1 MNSLFNQR
9 LQSHFTQMSK
19 YLRYVFNDFFVIALM
34 FIIGGIGYQYAMFIK
49 HLQAGQWWEQLV
61 LVVVILFVIQLNN
74 LVTFVKRADFVFW
87 LPKEKEFFAFLR
99 SGLRYS
105 KSLAVIV
112 QIMAWFVM
120 IPFIEKAMVTTNI
133 SAILLFLVTMVVLKM
148 MILNFQMIDNYHHN
162 HNLLN
167 NKVFYRVIVP
177 LVVVA
182 LATYINVYV
191 GVIIGVAM
199 LILSHLLVAKLK
211 QQSIDWQVVIEKT
224 ESHENSL
231 NRFFN
236 MFTDVENMQ
245 GAVRRRSYLDS
256 LFKMFNGD
264 VYSVLYSRGIVR
276 DKEISGLLTRVS
288 ILGAIIIGAIKLEW
302 MAVLIALLF
311 IYLIVFQLI
320 PYFTNF
326 EDNVFIS
333 LYPISFDQQVKSFTN
348 VIGKI
353 MILVIIVLMVGSIFM
368 FNLLGSLM
376 LLLALVIE
384 WILLIKIYVPKKI
397 KKASSNYWCCLT

>member
-162 HNLLN
+162 RNLLN

-333 LYPISFDQQVKSFTN
+333 LYPINFDQQVKSFTN

-397 KKASSNYWCCLT
+397 KKASSNY

>member
-148 MILNFQMIDNYHHN
+148 MILNFQMINNYHHN
-162 HNLLN
+162 RNLLN

-264 VYSVLYSRGIVR
+264 VYSVLYSRGIAR
-276 DKEISGLLTRVS
+276 DREISGLLTRVS

-397 KKASSNYWCCLT
+397 KKASSNY

>member
-162 HNLLN
+162 RNLLN

-191 GVIIGVAM
+191 GVIIGIAM

-333 LYPISFDQQVKSFTN
+333 LYPINFDQQVKSFTN

>member
-333 LYPISFDQQVKSFTN
+333 LYPINFDQQVKSFTN

-397 KKASSNYWCCLT
+397 KKPVQIIEAA

>member
-49 HLQAGQWWEQLV
+49 HLQAGQWWEKLV
-61 LVVVILFVIQLNN
+61 LVVLILVVIQLNN

-105 KSLAVIV
+105 KSLAVVV
-112 QIMAWFVM
+112 QIVAWFVM
-120 IPFIEKAMVTTNI
+120 IPFIEKSMVNTNI
-133 SAILLFLVTMVVLKM
+133 AIISMFLVVMVFLKM

-162 HNLLN
+162 RNILN
-167 NKVFYRVIVP
+167 KKIFYRVIIP
-177 LVVVA
+177 LVIVS
-182 LATYINVYV
+182 LAAYINVYV
-191 GVIIGVAM
+191 GVIIGIAV

-236 MFTDVENMQ
+236 MFTDVKNMQ
-245 GAVRRRSYLDS
+245 GAVKRRSYLDS
-256 LFKMFNGD
+256 LFKMFNDD

-288 ILGAIIIGAIKLEW
+288 VLGAIIIGAIKLDW
-302 MAVLIALLF
+302 MAILIALLF
-311 IYLIVFQLI
+311 MYLIVLQLI

-326 EDNVFIS
+326 DDNVFTS
-333 LYPISFDQQVKSFTN
+333 LYPITFDQQVKSFTN

-353 MILVIIVLMVGSIFM
+353 MILVVIVLMIGSIFM
-368 FNLLGSLM
+368 FNLLGSIM

>member
-333 LYPISFDQQVKSFTN
+333 LYPINFDQQVKSFTN

>member
-9 LQSHFTQMSK
+9 LQAHFTQMSK

-49 HLQAGQWWEQLV
+49 HLQAGQWWEKLV
-61 LVVVILFVIQLNN
+61 LVVLLLVVIQLNN

-105 KSLAVIV
+105 KSIAVIV
-112 QIMAWFVM
+112 QIVAWFIM
-120 IPFIEKAMVTTNI
+120 IPFIEKTMVTINI
-133 SAILLFLVTMVVLKM
+133 ALTLMFLVILVVLKM
-148 MILNFQMIDNYHHN
+148 MILNFQMTDNYHHN
-162 HNLLN
+162 GNFLN
-167 NKVFYRVIVP
+167 NKIFYRVIIP
-177 LVVVA
+177 LVVVV
-182 LATYINVYV
+182 LATYFNVYV
-191 GVIIGVAM
+191 GVIIGIVV

-211 QQSIDWQVVIEKT
+211 QQSINWQVVIEKT

-245 GAVRRRSYLDS
+245 GAVKRRSYLDS
-256 LFKMFNGD
+256 MFKIFNND

-288 ILGAIIIGAIKLEW
+288 ILGAIIIGAIKLDW
-302 MAVLIALLF
+302 MAILIAMLF
-311 IYLIVFQLI
+311 MYLIVFQLI

-326 EDNVFIS
+326 EDNVFTS
-333 LYPISFDQQVKSFTN
+333 LYPINFDLQVKSFTN

-353 MILVIIVLMVGSIFM
+353 MILVIIVLMIGSIFM

-376 LLLALVIE
+376 LFLALVIE

-397 KKASSNYWCCLT
+397 KKASSNY

>member
-49 HLQAGQWWEQLV
+49 HLQAGQWWEQQV

-333 LYPISFDQQVKSFTN
+333 LYPINFDQQVKSFTN

-397 KKASSNYWCCLT
+397 KKASSNY

>member
-167 NKVFYRVIVP
+167 NKVLYRVIVP

-333 LYPISFDQQVKSFTN
+333 LYPINFDQQVKSFTN

-353 MILVIIVLMVGSIFM
+353 MILVIIVLMLGSIFM

-397 KKASSNYWCCLT
+397 KKASSNY

>member
-49 HLQAGQWWEQLV
+49 HLQAGQCWEQLV

-333 LYPISFDQQVKSFTN
+333 LYPINFDQQVKSFTN

-397 KKASSNYWCCLT
+397 KKASSNY

>member
-49 HLQAGQWWEQLV
+49 HLQAGQWWEKLV
-61 LVVVILFVIQLNN
+61 LVVLILVVIQLNN

-105 KSLAVIV
+105 KSLAVVV
-112 QIMAWFVM
+112 QIVAWFVM
-120 IPFIEKAMVTTNI
+120 IPFIEKSMVNTNI
-133 SAILLFLVTMVVLKM
+133 AIISMFLVVMVFLKM

-162 HNLLN
+162 RNILN
-167 NKVFYRVIVP
+167 KKIFYRVIIP
-177 LVVVA
+177 LVIVA
-182 LATYINVYV
+182 LAAYINVYV
-191 GVIIGVAM
+191 GVIIGIAV

-245 GAVRRRSYLDS
+245 GAIKRRSYLDS
-256 LFKMFNGD
+256 LFKMFNDD

-288 ILGAIIIGAIKLEW
+288 VLGAIIIGAIKLDW
-302 MAVLIALLF
+302 MAILIALLF
-311 IYLIVFQLI
+311 MYLIVFQLI

-326 EDNVFIS
+326 DDNVFTS
-333 LYPISFDQQVKSFTN
+333 LYPITFDQQVKSFTN

-353 MILVIIVLMVGSIFM
+353 MILVVIVLMIGSIFM
-368 FNLLGSLM
+368 FNLLGSIM

-397 KKASSNYWCCLT
+397 KKASSNY

>member
-9 LQSHFTQMSK
+9 LQAHFTQMSK

-49 HLQAGQWWEQLV
+49 HLQAGQWWEKLV
-61 LVVVILFVIQLNN
+61 LVVLLLVVIQLNN

-105 KSLAVIV
+105 KSIAVIV
-112 QIMAWFVM
+112 QIVAWFIM
-120 IPFIEKAMVTTNI
+120 IPFIEKTMVTINI
-133 SAILLFLVTMVVLKM
+133 ALTLMFLVILVVLKM
-148 MILNFQMIDNYHHN
+148 MILNFQMTDNYHHN
-162 HNLLN
+162 GNFLN
-167 NKVFYRVIVP
+167 NKIFYRVIIP

-182 LATYINVYV
+182 LATYFNVYV
-191 GVIIGVAM
+191 GVIIGIVV

-211 QQSIDWQVVIEKT
+211 QQSINWQVVIEKT

-245 GAVRRRSYLDS
+245 GAVKRRSYLDS
-256 LFKMFNGD
+256 MFKIFNND

-288 ILGAIIIGAIKLEW
+288 ILGAIIIGAIKLDW
-302 MAVLIALLF
+302 MAILIAMLF
-311 IYLIVFQLI
+311 MYLIVFQLI

-326 EDNVFIS
+326 EDNVFTS
-333 LYPISFDQQVKSFTN
+333 LYPINFDLQVKSFTN

-353 MILVIIVLMVGSIFM
+353 MILVIIVLMIGSIFM

-376 LLLALVIE
+376 LFLALVIE

-397 KKASSNYWCCLT
+397 KKASSNY

>member
-34 FIIGGIGYQYAMFIK
+34 FIIGGIGYQYAMLIK

-148 MILNFQMIDNYHHN
+148 MILNFQMIDNYHYN

-199 LILSHLLVAKLK
+199 LILSHLLVTKLK

-245 GAVRRRSYLDS
+245 GAVRRRIYLDS

-397 KKASSNYWCCLT
+397 KKASSNY

>member
-148 MILNFQMIDNYHHN
+148 MILNFQMINNYHHN
-162 HNLLN
+162 RNLLN

-276 DKEISGLLTRVS
+276 DREISGLLTRVS

-397 KKASSNYWCCLT
+397 KKASSNY

>member
-112 QIMAWFVM
+112 QIVAWFVM
-120 IPFIEKAMVTTNI
+120 ISFIEKAMVTTNI
-133 SAILLFLVTMVVLKM
+133 SAILIFLVTMVVLKM

-162 HNLLN
+162 RNLLN

-191 GVIIGVAM
+191 GVIIGIAM
-199 LILSHLLVAKLK
+199 LILSHLLVSKLK

-245 GAVRRRSYLDS
+245 GVVKRRSYLDS
-256 LFKMFNGD
+256 LFKIFNGD

-276 DKEISGLLTRVS
+276 DKEISGLLARVS
-288 ILGAIIIGAIKLEW
+288 VLGAIIIGAIKLNW
-302 MAVLIALLF
+302 MAILIALLF
-311 IYLIVFQLI
+311 MYLIVFQLI

-326 EDNVFIS
+326 EDNVFTT
-333 LYPISFDQQVKSFTN
+333 LYPINFDQQVKSFTN

-368 FNLLGSLM
+368 FNLFGSLM

-397 KKASSNYWCCLT
+397 KKASSNY

>member
-9 LQSHFTQMSK
+9 LQAHFTQMSK

-49 HLQAGQWWEQLV
+49 HLQAGQWWEKLV
-61 LVVVILFVIQLNN
+61 LVVLLLVVIQLNN

-105 KSLAVIV
+105 KSIAVIV
-112 QIMAWFVM
+112 QIVAWFIM
-120 IPFIEKAMVTTNI
+120 IPFIEKTMVTINI
-133 SAILLFLVTMVVLKM
+133 ALTLMFLVILVVLKM
-148 MILNFQMIDNYHHN
+148 MLLNFQMTDNYHHN
-162 HNLLN
+162 GNFLN
-167 NKVFYRVIVP
+167 NKIFYRVIIP

-182 LATYINVYV
+182 LATYFNVYV
-191 GVIIGVAM
+191 GVIIGIVV

-211 QQSIDWQVVIEKT
+211 QQSINWQVVIEKT

-245 GAVRRRSYLDS
+245 GAVKRRSYLDS
-256 LFKMFNGD
+256 MFKIFNND

-288 ILGAIIIGAIKLEW
+288 ILGAIIIGAIKLDW
-302 MAVLIALLF
+302 MAILIAMLF
-311 IYLIVFQLI
+311 MYLIVFQLI

-326 EDNVFIS
+326 EDNVFTS
-333 LYPISFDQQVKSFTN
+333 LYPINFYLQVKSFTN

-353 MILVIIVLMVGSIFM
+353 MILVIIVLMIGSIFM

-376 LLLALVIE
+376 LFLALVIE

>member
-199 LILSHLLVAKLK
+199 LILSHLLVTKLK

-245 GAVRRRSYLDS
+245 GAVRRRSHLDS

>member
-9 LQSHFTQMSK
+9 LQAHFTQMSK

-49 HLQAGQWWEQLV
+49 HLQAGQWWEKLV
-61 LVVVILFVIQLNN
+61 LVVLLLVVIQLNN
-74 LVTFVKRADFVFW
+74 LVSFVKRADFVFW

-105 KSLAVIV
+105 KSIAVIV
-112 QIMAWFVM
+112 QIVAWFIM
-120 IPFIEKAMVTTNI
+120 IPFIEKTMVTINI
-133 SAILLFLVTMVVLKM
+133 ALTLMFLVILVVLKM
-148 MILNFQMIDNYHHN
+148 MLLNFQMTDNYHHN
-162 HNLLN
+162 GNFLN
-167 NKVFYRVIVP
+167 NKIFYRVIIP

-182 LATYINVYV
+182 LATYFNVYV
-191 GVIIGVAM
+191 GVIIGIVV

-211 QQSIDWQVVIEKT
+211 QQSINWQVVIEKT

-245 GAVRRRSYLDS
+245 GAVKRRSYLDS
-256 LFKMFNGD
+256 MFKIFNND

-288 ILGAIIIGAIKLEW
+288 ILGAIIIGAIKLDW
-302 MAVLIALLF
+302 MAILIAMLF
-311 IYLIVFQLI
+311 MYLIVFQLI

-326 EDNVFIS
+326 EDNVFTS
-333 LYPISFDQQVKSFTN
+333 LYPINFDLQVKSFTN

-353 MILVIIVLMVGSIFM
+353 MILVIIVLMIGSIFM

-376 LLLALVIE
+376 LFLALVIE

-397 KKASSNYWCCLT
+397 KKASSNY

>member
-34 FIIGGIGYQYAMFIK
+34 FIIGGISYQYAMFIK

-162 HNLLN
+162 RNLLN

-333 LYPISFDQQVKSFTN
+333 LYPINFDQQVKSFTN

-397 KKASSNYWCCLT
+397 KKASSNY

>member
-199 LILSHLLVAKLK
+199 LILSHLLVTKLK

>member
-49 HLQAGQWWEQLV
+49 HLQSGKWWEQLV
-61 LVVVILFVIQLNN
+61 LVVVLLVVMQLNN
-74 LVTFVKRADFVFW
+74 LVTFVKRADFIFW

-105 KSLAVIV
+105 KTLAVIV
-112 QIMAWFVM
+112 QIVAWFVM

-133 SAILLFLVTMVVLKM
+133 SLILMFLVILVVLKM

-162 HNLLN
+162 GDLLN

-191 GVIIGVAM
+191 GVVIGIMM

-245 GAVRRRSYLDS
+245 GAVKRRGYLDPV
-256 LFKMFNGD
+256 FKMFNDD

-276 DKEISGLLTRVS
+276 DKEISGLLARVS
-288 ILGAIIIGAIKLEW
+288 VLGAIIIGAIKLEW
-302 MAVLIALLF
+302 MAILIALLF
-311 IYLIVFQLI
+311 MYLIVFQLI

-326 EDNVFIS
+326 EDNVFTS
-333 LYPISFDQQVKSFTN
+333 LYPINFDQQVKSFTD

-353 MILVIIVLMVGSIFM
+353 MILVVIVLMIGSIFM

-376 LLLALVIE
+376 LFLALVIE

-397 KKASSNYWCCLT
+397 KKASSNY

>member
-49 HLQAGQWWEQLV
+49 NLQAGKWWEQLV
-61 LVVVILFVIQLNN
+61 LVVVLLVVMQLNN

-105 KSLAVIV
+105 KSLAIIV
-112 QIMAWFVM
+112 QIVAWFVM

-133 SAILLFLVTMVVLKM
+133 ALILMFLVIMVVLKM

-162 HNLLN
+162 GNLLN

-191 GVIIGVAM
+191 GVVIGIMM

-224 ESHENSL
+224 ESHENRL

-245 GAVRRRSYLDS
+245 GAVKRRGYLDPV
-256 LFKMFNGD
+256 FKMFNDD

-276 DKEISGLLTRVS
+276 DKEISGLLARVS
-288 ILGAIIIGAIKLEW
+288 VLGAIIIGAIKLEW
-302 MAVLIALLF
+302 MAILIALLF
-311 IYLIVFQLI
+311 MYLIVFQLI

-326 EDNVFIS
+326 EDNVFTS
-333 LYPISFDQQVKSFTN
+333 LYPINFDQQVKSFTD

-353 MILVIIVLMVGSIFM
+353 MILVVIVLMIGSIFM

-376 LLLALVIE
+376 LFLALVIE

-397 KKASSNYWCCLT
+397 KKASSNY

>member
-49 HLQAGQWWEQLV
+49 HLIAGQWWEKVVLV
-61 LVVVILFVIQLNN
+61 LLLLVIIQLNN

-112 QIMAWFVM
+112 QIVAWFVM
-120 IPFIEKAMVTTNI
+120 IPFIEKAMITT
-133 SAILLFLVTMVVLKM
+133 SLALVVMFLLVMVILKM
-148 MILNFQMIDNYHHN
+148 MILNFQMVDNYHHKDN
-162 HNLLN
+162 IFNAKLC
-167 NKVFYRVIVP
+167 YRLIMP
-177 LVVVA
+177 LIDILITIYA
-182 LATYINVYV
+182 NAY
-191 GVIIGVAM
+191 IGVAISILM
-199 LILSHLLVAKLK
+199 LVLSHVMVAKLK
-211 QQSIDWQVVIEKT
+211 NQSINWQIVIEKT

-245 GAVRRRSYLDS
+245 GAVKRRSYLDS
-256 LFKMFNGD
+256 LFKIFNND

-288 ILGAIIIGAIKLEW
+288 ILGAIIIGAVKLEW
-302 MAVLIALLF
+302 MVILIAVLF
-311 IYLIVFQLI
+311 MYLIVFQLI

-326 EDNVFIS
+326 EDNVFTS
-333 LYPISFDQQVKSFTN
+333 LYPISFEQQIKSFTN

-353 MILVIIVLMVGSIFM
+353 MILVIIVLMIGSIFM
-368 FNLLGSLM
+368 FNVIASLM
-376 LLLALVIE
+376 LFLILVIE

>member
-199 LILSHLLVAKLK
+199 LILSHLLVTKLK

-333 LYPISFDQQVKSFTN
+333 LYPINFDQQVKSFTN

-397 KKASSNYWCCLT
+397 KKASSNY

>member
-9 LQSHFTQMSK
+9 LQAHFTQMSK

-49 HLQAGQWWEQLV
+49 HLQAGQWWEKLV
-61 LVVVILFVIQLNN
+61 LVVLLLVVIQLNN

-105 KSLAVIV
+105 KSIAVIV
-112 QIMAWFVM
+112 QIVAWFIM
-120 IPFIEKAMVTTNI
+120 IPFIEKTMVTINI
-133 SAILLFLVTMVVLKM
+133 ALTLMFLVILVVLKM
-148 MILNFQMIDNYHHN
+148 MLLNFQMTDNYHHN
-162 HNLLN
+162 GNFLN
-167 NKVFYRVIVP
+167 NKIFYRVIIP

-182 LATYINVYV
+182 LATYFNVYV
-191 GVIIGVAM
+191 GVIIGIVV

-211 QQSIDWQVVIEKT
+211 QQSINWQVVIEKT

-245 GAVRRRSYLDS
+245 GAVKRRSYLDS
-256 LFKMFNGD
+256 MFKIFNND

-288 ILGAIIIGAIKLEW
+288 ILGAIIIGAIKLDW
-302 MAVLIALLF
+302 MAILIAMLF
-311 IYLIVFQLI
+311 MYLIVFQLI

-326 EDNVFIS
+326 EDNVFTS
-333 LYPISFDQQVKSFTN
+333 LYPINFYLQVKSFTN

-353 MILVIIVLMVGSIFM
+353 MILVIIVLMIGSIFM

-376 LLLALVIE
+376 LFLALVIE

-397 KKASSNYWCCLT
+397 KKASSNY

>member
-49 HLQAGQWWEQLV
+49 HLQAGQWWEKLV
-61 LVVVILFVIQLNN
+61 LVVLILVVIQLNN

-105 KSLAVIV
+105 KSLAVVV
-112 QIMAWFVM
+112 QIVAWFVM
-120 IPFIEKAMVTTNI
+120 IPFIEKSMVNTNI
-133 SAILLFLVTMVVLKM
+133 AIISMFLVVMVFLKM

-162 HNLLN
+162 RNILN
-167 NKVFYRVIVP
+167 KKIFYRVIIP
-177 LVVVA
+177 LVIVA
-182 LATYINVYV
+182 LAAYINVYV
-191 GVIIGVAM
+191 GVIIGIAV

-245 GAVRRRSYLDS
+245 GAVKRRSYLDS
-256 LFKMFNGD
+256 LFKMFNDD

-288 ILGAIIIGAIKLEW
+288 VLGAIIIGAIKLDW
-302 MAVLIALLF
+302 MAILIALLF
-311 IYLIVFQLI
+311 MYLIVFQLI

-326 EDNVFIS
+326 DDNVFTS
-333 LYPISFDQQVKSFTN
+333 LYPITFDQQVKSFTN

-353 MILVIIVLMVGSIFM
+353 MILVVIVLMIGSIFM
-368 FNLLGSLM
+368 FNLLGSIM

-397 KKASSNYWCCLT
+397 KKASSNY

>member
-9 LQSHFTQMSK
+9 LQAHFTQMSK

-49 HLQAGQWWEQLV
+49 HLQAGQWWEKLV
-61 LVVVILFVIQLNN
+61 LVVLLLVVIQLNN

-105 KSLAVIV
+105 KSIAVIV
-112 QIMAWFVM
+112 QIVAWFIM
-120 IPFIEKAMVTTNI
+120 IPFIEKTMVTINI
-133 SAILLFLVTMVVLKM
+133 ALTLMFLVILVVLKM
-148 MILNFQMIDNYHHN
+148 MLLNFQMTDNYHHN
-162 HNLLN
+162 GNFLN
-167 NKVFYRVIVP
+167 NKIFYRVIIP

-182 LATYINVYV
+182 LATYFNVYV
-191 GVIIGVAM
+191 GVIIGIVV

-211 QQSIDWQVVIEKT
+211 QQSINWQVVIEKT

-245 GAVRRRSYLDS
+245 GAVKRRSYLDS
-256 LFKMFNGD
+256 MFKIFNND

-288 ILGAIIIGAIKLEW
+288 ILGAIIIGAIKLDW
-302 MAVLIALLF
+302 MAILIAMLF
-311 IYLIVFQLI
+311 MYLIVFQLI

-326 EDNVFIS
+326 EDNVFTS
-333 LYPISFDQQVKSFTN
+333 LYPINFGLQVKSFTN

-353 MILVIIVLMVGSIFM
+353 MILVIIVLMIGSIFM

-376 LLLALVIE
+376 LFLALVIE

>member
-9 LQSHFTQMSK
+9 LQAHFTQMSK

-49 HLQAGQWWEQLV
+49 HLQAGQWWEKLV
-61 LVVVILFVIQLNN
+61 LVVLLLVVIQLNN

-105 KSLAVIV
+105 KSIAVIV
-112 QIMAWFVM
+112 QIVAWFIM
-120 IPFIEKAMVTTNI
+120 IPFIEKTMVTINI
-133 SAILLFLVTMVVLKM
+133 ALTLMFLVILVVLKM
-148 MILNFQMIDNYHHN
+148 MLLNFQMTDNYHHN
-162 HNLLN
+162 GNFLN
-167 NKVFYRVIVP
+167 NKIFYRVIIP

-182 LATYINVYV
+182 LATYFNVYV
-191 GVIIGVAM
+191 GVIIGIVV

-211 QQSIDWQVVIEKT
+211 QQSINWQVVIEKT

-245 GAVRRRSYLDS
+245 GAVKRRSYLDS
-256 LFKMFNGD
+256 MFKIFNND

-288 ILGAIIIGAIKLEW
+288 ILGAIIIGAIKLDW
-302 MAVLIALLF
+302 MAILIAMLF
-311 IYLIVFQLI
+311 MYLIVFQLI

-326 EDNVFIS
+326 EDNVFTS
-333 LYPISFDQQVKSFTN
+333 LYPINFGLQVKSFTN

-353 MILVIIVLMVGSIFM
+353 MILVIIVLMIGSIFM

-376 LLLALVIE
+376 LFLALVIE

-397 KKASSNYWCCLT
+397 KKASSNY

>member
-1 MNSLFNQR
+1 
-9 LQSHFTQMSK
+9 MSK

-49 HLQAGQWWEQLV
+49 HLQAGQWWEKLV
-61 LVVVILFVIQLNN
+61 LVVLLLVVIQLNN

-105 KSLAVIV
+105 KSIAVIV
-112 QIMAWFVM
+112 QIVAWFIM
-120 IPFIEKAMVTTNI
+120 IPFIEKTMVTINI
-133 SAILLFLVTMVVLKM
+133 ALTLMFLVILVVLKM
-148 MILNFQMIDNYHHN
+148 MLLNFQMTDNYHHN
-162 HNLLN
+162 GNFLN
-167 NKVFYRVIVP
+167 NKIFYRVIIP

-182 LATYINVYV
+182 LATYFNVYV
-191 GVIIGVAM
+191 GVIIGIVV

-211 QQSIDWQVVIEKT
+211 QQSINWQVVIEKT

-245 GAVRRRSYLDS
+245 GAVKRRSYLDS
-256 LFKMFNGD
+256 MFKIFNND

-288 ILGAIIIGAIKLEW
+288 ILGAIIIGAIKLDW
-302 MAVLIALLF
+302 MAILIAMLF
-311 IYLIVFQLI
+311 MYLIVFQLI

-326 EDNVFIS
+326 EDNVFTS
-333 LYPISFDQQVKSFTN
+333 LYPINFDLQVKSFTN

-353 MILVIIVLMVGSIFM
+353 MILVIIVLMIGSIFM

-376 LLLALVIE
+376 LFLALVIE

-397 KKASSNYWCCLT
+397 KKASSNY

>member
-199 LILSHLLVAKLK
+199 LILSHLLVTKLK

-245 GAVRRRSYLDS
+245 GAVRRRSHLDS
-256 LFKMFNGD
+256 MFKMFNDD

-276 DKEISGLLTRVS
+276 DEEISGLLTRVS

-302 MAVLIALLF
+302 MAILIALLF
-311 IYLIVFQLI
+311 MYLIVFQLI

-326 EDNVFIS
+326 EDNVFTS

-353 MILVIIVLMVGSIFM
+353 MILVIIVLMIGSIFM

>member
-133 SAILLFLVTMVVLKM
+133 SAILLFLVTIVVLKM

-397 KKASSNYWCCLT
+397 KKASSNY

>member
-397 KKASSNYWCCLT
+397 KKASSNY

>member
-49 HLQAGQWWEQLV
+49 HLQSGKWWEQLV
-61 LVVVILFVIQLNN
+61 LVVVLLVVMQLNN
-74 LVTFVKRADFVFW
+74 LVTFVKRADFIFW

-105 KSLAVIV
+105 KTLAVIV
-112 QIMAWFVM
+112 QIVAWFVM

-133 SAILLFLVTMVVLKM
+133 SLILMFLVILVVLKM

-162 HNLLN
+162 GDLLN

-191 GVIIGVAM
+191 GVVIGIMM

-211 QQSIDWQVVIEKT
+211 QQSIEWQVVIEKT

-245 GAVRRRSYLDS
+245 GAVKRRGYLDPV
-256 LFKMFNGD
+256 FKMFNDD

-276 DKEISGLLTRVS
+276 DKEISGLLARVS
-288 ILGAIIIGAIKLEW
+288 VLGAIIIGAIKLEW
-302 MAVLIALLF
+302 MAILIALLF
-311 IYLIVFQLI
+311 MYLIVFQLI

-326 EDNVFIS
+326 EDNVFTS
-333 LYPISFDQQVKSFTN
+333 LYPINFDQQVKSFTD

-353 MILVIIVLMVGSIFM
+353 MILVVIVLMIGSIFM

-376 LLLALVIE
+376 LFLALVIE

-397 KKASSNYWCCLT
+397 KKASSNY

>member
-333 LYPISFDQQVKSFTN
+333 LYPINFDQQVKSFTN

-397 KKASSNYWCCLT
+397 KKASSNY

>member
-9 LQSHFTQMSK
+9 LQAHFTQMSK

-49 HLQAGQWWEQLV
+49 HLQAGQWWEKLV
-61 LVVVILFVIQLNN
+61 LVVLLLVVIQLNN

-105 KSLAVIV
+105 KSIAVIV
-112 QIMAWFVM
+112 QIVAWFIM
-120 IPFIEKAMVTTNI
+120 IPFIEKTMVTINI
-133 SAILLFLVTMVVLKM
+133 ALTLMFLVILVVLKM
-148 MILNFQMIDNYHHN
+148 MLLNFQMTDNYHHN
-162 HNLLN
+162 GNFLN
-167 NKVFYRVIVP
+167 NKIFYRVIIP

-182 LATYINVYV
+182 LATYFNVYV
-191 GVIIGVAM
+191 GVIIGIVV

-211 QQSIDWQVVIEKT
+211 QQSINWQVVIEKT

-245 GAVRRRSYLDS
+245 GAVKRRSYLDS
-256 LFKMFNGD
+256 MFKIFNND

-288 ILGAIIIGAIKLEW
+288 ILGAIIIGAIKLDW
-302 MAVLIALLF
+302 MAILIAMLF
-311 IYLIVFQLI
+311 MYLIVFQLI

-326 EDNVFIS
+326 EDNVFTS
-333 LYPISFDQQVKSFTN
+333 LYPINFDLQVKSFTN

-353 MILVIIVLMVGSIFM
+353 MILVIIVLMIGSIFM

-376 LLLALVIE
+376 LFLALVIE

-397 KKASSNYWCCLT
+397 KKASSNY

>member
-333 LYPISFDQQVKSFTN
+333 LYPINFDQQVKSFTN

-353 MILVIIVLMVGSIFM
+353 MILVIIVLMIGSIFM

-397 KKASSNYWCCLT
+397 KKASSNY

>member
-1 MNSLFNQR
+1 MNSLFNHR
-9 LQSHFTQMSK
+9 LQAHFTQMSK

-49 HLQAGQWWEQLV
+49 HLQAGQWWEKLV
-61 LVVVILFVIQLNN
+61 LVVLLLVVIQLNN

-105 KSLAVIV
+105 KSIAVIV
-112 QIMAWFVM
+112 QIVAWFIM
-120 IPFIEKAMVTTNI
+120 IPFIEKTMVTINI
-133 SAILLFLVTMVVLKM
+133 ALTLMFLVILVVLKM
-148 MILNFQMIDNYHHN
+148 MLLNFQMTDNYHHN
-162 HNLLN
+162 GNFLN
-167 NKVFYRVIVP
+167 NKIFYRVIIP

-182 LATYINVYV
+182 LATYFNVYV
-191 GVIIGVAM
+191 GVIIGIVV

-211 QQSIDWQVVIEKT
+211 QQSINWQVVIEKT

-245 GAVRRRSYLDS
+245 GAVKRRSYLDS
-256 LFKMFNGD
+256 MFKIFNND

-288 ILGAIIIGAIKLEW
+288 ILGAIIIGAIKLDW
-302 MAVLIALLF
+302 MAILIAMLF
-311 IYLIVFQLI
+311 MYLIVFQLI

-326 EDNVFIS
+326 EDNVFTS
-333 LYPISFDQQVKSFTN
+333 LYPINFYLQVKSFTN

-353 MILVIIVLMVGSIFM
+353 MILVIIVLMIGSIFM

-376 LLLALVIE
+376 LFLALVIE

-397 KKASSNYWCCLT
+397 KKASSNY